1 MSFEFNILTAA
12 GVNLIAQAT
21 SSNPIVL
28 SGCLSS
34 PDAASSA
41 EDLAAKD
48 RSFYTGKSGNIFAAS
63 AQDNVARIIMSF
75 NNQNIQNSQLIK
87 SACVLG
93 RLQSQNDSDA
103 VIMAAISDSNSQ
115 ITIPDSTAPLISIHI
130 PINIAINADD
140 NVATVGAEYAS
151 TADLERFVST
161 HKAGDP
167 TQGDN
172 QEIFGEK
179 TFDNTIYSLSGM
191 NPAIVQRYEN
201 TDNISFG
208 GGAYYRN
215 SAYQTPIDF
224 LSTGLEISAAPTKH
238 IMWTGGGQSSETSA
252 TYSFYFNSMM
262 DTGGGTY
269 TSFTTIRSDIQK
281 TSANELGAVI
291 LEAKE
296 STNSANSTL
305 EISTNKSFG
314 GDIYSRIYGKS
325 SNVLFDS
332 TQFWIKSSPTPGQS
346 SNVAR
351 AEILSEVDTSG
362 LFDKGFIQL
371 TCYDSENTGTSINFT
386 ALSIDEQDPSNNI
399 YAIYPVRLGGDYDHT
414 VNIGAPTAKF
424 NHVYADEFHGVADN
438 AAKATNDIN
447 NNAIASYIRGIDSTN
462 TTGSHIVLKT
472 GGESS
477 SIPIGI
483 YLNSAVSYS
492 VQGKHDSLDT
502 TAYTRIGG
510 IGLFAYMG
518 SSIVEGEPGMQIP
531 GSDLYTA
538 GITNYTQDG
547 LQIGTSSTSMSGTW
561 VLLSYFDLRNGHA
574 GVPLVLAVK
583 VSTT

>member
-1 MSFEFNILTAA
+1 MSFEFNVITPS

-34 PDAASSA
+34 PDAVSSA

-140 NVATVGAEYAS
+140 NVSTVGAEYAS
-151 TADLERFVST
+151 MADLERFVST

-172 QEIFGEK
+172 QEILGEK
-179 TFDNTIYSLSGM
+179 TFDNTIYSLSGTD
-191 NPAIVQRYEN
+191 PALVQKYEN

-208 GGAYYRN
+208 GGSYHSN
-215 SAYQTPIDF
+215 PEYQNPVHF
-224 LSTGLEISAAPTKH
+224 LSTGLEITAAPTKH
-238 IMWTGGGQSSETSA
+238 ILWTGGSQSSETSS
-252 TYSFYFNSMM
+252 TYSFYISSQM
-262 DTGGGTY
+262 DTGGGSY
-269 TSFTTIRSDIQK
+269 TSFTTIRSDIKK
-281 TSANELGAVI
+281 TSTNELGSII

-296 STNSANSTL
+296 STNSATSTL
-305 EISTNKSFG
+305 EVKTNKSLG
-314 GDIYSRIYGKS
+314 GDVFSSLYGKS
-325 SNVLFDS
+325 NNVDFDT
-332 TQFWIKSSPTPGQS
+332 TQFVVNSSATPGQT

-351 AEILSEVDTSG
+351 AEILSEVNTSG

-371 TCYDSENTGTSINFT
+371 TCYDSENTGTAINFT
-386 ALSIDEQDPSNNI
+386 AISIDEQDKSNNI

-447 NNAIASYIRGIDSTN
+447 NNAITSYIRGIDSTN
-462 TTGSHIVLKT
+462 TIGSHIVLKT
-472 GGESS
+472 GGSSS

-483 YLNSAVSYS
+483 YLNSAVAYS
-492 VQGKHDSLDT
+492 VQGKHDNFDT
-502 TAYTRIGG
+502 TAYTRLGG